1 MSKKI
6 IIAGGGTGGHIFPAV
21 AIANALKKLSSDVQI
36 LFVGANGKMEMEK
49 VPKEGYEI
57 IGLDIAGMNRSNMLK
72 NVFLPIKLIRSM
84 RQARKVISDFKPDLC
99 VGVGG
104 YASFPI
110 LRAAQQKNIP
120 TVLQEQ
126 NSFAGK
132 TNKILGRKAL
142 KIFTGADNMDKFFP
156 AEKIVYT
163 GNPVRSVIEDMNVS
177 KEAAFKFFNLDAE
190 KRTLFVFGGS
200 LGANSINEALAGSME
215 QLEAQEIQIIW
226 QTGKLFYEQAKAF
239 ADKHSDV
246 RVFDF
251 LRKMEMAYT
260 AADVIVSRAGALS
273 LAELSLVGKPV
284 VFVPYPHAAEDHQT
298 HNAMALVNKK
308 GARMIADNDVNGG
321 LYDELMELF
330 DNTERRTELSKNIKQ
345 FARKNA
351 DKVIANEILK
361 LVA

>member
-21 AIANALKKLSSDVQI
+21 AIANALKKLDPDVQI

-49 VPKEGYEI
+49 VPKEGFSI
-57 IGLDIAGMNRSNMLK
+57 IGLDIAGMNRSNMLR
-72 NVFLPIKLIRSM
+72 NLFLPIKLIRSM
-84 RQARKVISDFKPDLC
+84 RQARKVIQDFNPDLC

-126 NSFAGK
+126 NSYAGK
-132 TNKILGRKAL
+132 TNKILGKRAKY
-142 KIFTGADNMDKFFP
+142 IFTGYDNMETFFP
-156 AEKIVYT
+156 SDKIIHT
-163 GNPVRSVIEDMNVS
+163 GNPVRAVIQEMSVS
-177 KEAAFKFFNLDAE
+177 KAEALEIFKLHPK

-200 LGANSINEALAGSME
+200 LGAKSINEALINDLE
-215 QLEAQEIQIIW
+215 QLEAQEIQVIW
-226 QTGKLFYEQAKAF
+226 QTGKPFYAEAKA
-239 ADKHSDV
+239 AAEKYNDI

-251 LRKMEMAYT
+251 LGEMEMAYA

-273 LAELSLVGKPV
+273 IAELSIVGKPV

-298 HNAMALVNKK
+298 YNAKALVDKK
-308 GARMIADNDVNGG
+308 AARMISNADVDGK
-321 LYDELMELF
+321 LYDVLMEIFEHEELQA
-330 DNTERRTELSKNIKQ
+330 ELSKNIKP

-351 DKVIANEILK
+351 DEVIATKILE
-361 LVA
+361 LIA